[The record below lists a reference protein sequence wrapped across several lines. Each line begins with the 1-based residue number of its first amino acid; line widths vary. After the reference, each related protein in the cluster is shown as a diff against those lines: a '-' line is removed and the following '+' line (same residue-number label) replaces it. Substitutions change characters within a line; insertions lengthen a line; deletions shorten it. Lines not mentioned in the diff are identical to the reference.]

1 MEKTIDFK
9 RYMDQE
15 RQTINTDRVNT
26 DKRRSNKDQSLP
38 ELLTDE
44 ESRDVLEQNQK
55 YIGIALKTEEVHVE
69 AYVSQL
75 AKEVNH
81 TTAPEN

>member
-44 ESRDVLEQNQK
+44 ES
-55 YIGIALKTEEVHVE
+55 
-69 AYVSQL
+69 
-75 AKEVNH
+75 
-81 TTAPEN
+81 